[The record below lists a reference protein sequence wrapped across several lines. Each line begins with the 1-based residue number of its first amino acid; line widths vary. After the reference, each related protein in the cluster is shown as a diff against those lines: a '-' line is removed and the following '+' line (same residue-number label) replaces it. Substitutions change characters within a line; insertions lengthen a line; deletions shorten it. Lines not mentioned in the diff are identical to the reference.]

1 MRVLLGIILGAV
13 LTVGGAYLYDTHNA
27 TAAVGAPAHAER
39 PLVNWDVVS
48 RKWHGLTEQAREE
61 WTKVASDKN
70 GAGEPAP
77 SPAGNPPPAG
87 QPAQ

>member
-1 MRVLLGIILGAV
+1 MRVLLGIILGV
-13 LTVGGAYLYDTHNA
+13 ILTVGGVYLYDTHNA
-27 TAAVGAPAHAER
+27 AAAGSALAQAER

-61 WTKVASDKN
+61 WTKVASDKKD
-70 GAGEPAP
+70 AGEPAP
-77 SPAGNPPPAG
+77 PPAGNRPPAS